1 MNRTLETLAEG
12 GAFFECPRWYD
23 GRLWV
28 SDYWRGLVLAIAPDG
43 STETV
48 AEVPTSPSGLGR
60 LPDGNLLVVSMM
72 DSTLLRLRDG
82 RTEPYADLAPYA
94 GPQANDL
101 VVDATGRAYVSTIDF
116 MDFTEMK
123 PTNLVRVDPDGK
135 VSVAAEDLSF
145 PNGSAITADGTTLI
159 VAESWAQ
166 KLTAFDIEPDGS
178 LTNRR
183 DWAVFTPAAGQE
195 WACAPDGI
203 ALDADGALWVADAAN
218 KRAIRVREGGEVVD
232 EIGTGDQEV
241 VAVALGGEDGRTLYL
256 CVTPDHGLMPDEAA
270 RTRPARILRCRV
282 DVGVS
287 GR

>member
-1 MNRTLETLAEG
+1 M
-12 GAFFECPRWYD
+12 
-23 GRLWV
+23 
-28 SDYWRGLVLAIAPDG
+28 SDYGRGLVLAIAPDG
-43 STETV
+43 STEDV

-72 DSTLLRLRDG
+72 DSTLLRLR
-82 RTEPYADLAPYA
+82 TA
-94 GPQANDL
+94 GPAVRRPSAVRRSAGHDL
-101 VVDATGRAYVSTIDF
+101 VVDATGRAYVTTIDF

-123 PTNLVRVDPDGK
+123 PTNLVRWTGRQGIGGRRGPQLPERLGDHCRRYDADRRRVVGAEADRVRHRAGR
-135 VSVAAEDLSF
+135 VAD
-145 PNGSAITADGTTLI
+145 
-159 VAESWAQ
+159 
-166 KLTAFDIEPDGS
+166 EPAG
-178 LTNRR
+178 LGRLHPGRR
-183 DWAVFTPAAGQE
+183 RE

-241 VAVALGGEDGRTLYL
+241 VAMALGGEDGRTLYL

-282 DVGVS
+282 NVGVS